1 MKKLVVIAIALAS
14 LQAIAQNHKAEQRK
28 GERKENVY
36 KLNDFSP
43 EQIAT
48 LKTKKMTL
56 HLDLTEAQQR
66 DIQKINVANAKERK
80 AKMEARKKMRKS
92 GTTVKPST
100 EERFNMMNERLDKQ
114 IAYKKQIQ
122 AILSK
127 EQFEK
132 FKKGS
137 KHKQMKQRKQNKQRS
152 KRS

>member
-1 MKKLVVIAIALAS
+1 MKKLVLIAIALVS
-14 LQAIAQNHKAEQRK
+14 IQAIAQNHKGEQRK
-28 GERKENVY
+28 GERKENVH

-56 HLDLTEAQQR
+56 HLDLTETQQS
-66 DIQKINVANAKERK
+66 DIQKINVTNEKERK
-80 AKMEARKKMRKS
+80 AKMETRKKMREN
-92 GTTVKPST
+92 GNTNKPST
-100 EERFNMMNERLDKQ
+100 EDRFNIMNKRLNRQ
-114 IAYKKQIQ
+114 IATKKQMQ

-132 FKKGS
+132 LEKNV
-137 KHKQMKQRKQNKQRS
+137 KHKRMKQRKQNKQRS